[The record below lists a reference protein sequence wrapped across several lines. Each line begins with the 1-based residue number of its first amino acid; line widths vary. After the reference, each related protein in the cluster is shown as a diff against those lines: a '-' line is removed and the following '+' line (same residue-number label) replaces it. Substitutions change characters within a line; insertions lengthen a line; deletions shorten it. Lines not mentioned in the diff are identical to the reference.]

1 MLDSALEHYRRQ
13 QRISA
18 AGLVAARRARNKG
31 PLEVA
36 RVVTAFQVVAARD
49 AAASVPQMLDE
60 QGVVDDPVGNVAVAA
75 LAGVASDG
83 RSLDSLFDQA
93 KTDYQFGLMV
103 ATQLQDAAR
112 GAAGVAIAS
121 RNRVGY
127 VRMLNPPSCSR
138 CAVLAGKWF
147 GWNAGFQRHPRCDCR
162 HIPSLE
168 VDKYDHL
175 FSGDKY
181 FHSLPS
187 AEELA
192 AKHPDLTV
200 KMRQQAGLYS
210 QEDIFTKAGA
220 KAIRDGAD
228 VTQVVNARRGMAPA
242 QLFGRDVL
250 ITREGITRRG
260 SMAARRLAPGTA
272 TTSPT
277 RAARLREELQRAH
290 RQARPPDARNDLP
303 RSRGPRRRAA
313 AAEALRLHHLISP
326 APHGAGP
333 IPHGSNDE

>member
-1 MLDSALEHYRRQ
+1 
-13 QRISA
+13 
-18 AGLVAARRARNKG
+18 
-31 PLEVA
+31 
-36 RVVTAFQVVAARD
+36 
-49 AAASVPQMLDE
+49 
-60 QGVVDDPVGNVAVAA
+60 
-75 LAGVASDG
+75 
-83 RSLDSLFDQA
+83 
-93 KTDYQFGLMV
+93 
-103 ATQLQDAAR
+103 
-112 GAAGVAIAS
+112 
-121 RNRVGY
+121 
-127 VRMLNPPSCSR
+127 MLNPPSCSR

-210 QEDIFTKAGA
+210 QEDIFTQAGA

-260 SMAARRLAPGTA
+260 LYGRSQAGARDGFNVTNKGQRGAVKNYNERTA
-272 TTSPT
+272 K
-277 RAARLREELQRAH
+277 RARLMPETIYRVAEDRADAQR
-290 RQARPPDARNDLP
+290 LLKLY
-303 RSRGPRRRAA
+303 GY
-313 AAEALRLHHLISP
+313 IT
-326 APHGAGP
+326 
-333 IPHGSNDE
+333 